1 MVLLICRAIAASQT
15 AFQSLDTQLC
25 TLPTVERMHRWDEL
39 RNNVAPDPLIGRNGD
54 SPTQTKG
61 KLMKKFPSI
70 AVILSSVV
78 LVPAPSLAQDQAEE
92 PWEGFYVGGTFGL
105 GAQSNDT
112 DEAVLFDT
120 NRDGSFGDTVRTA
133 GGGDAF
139 SPGFCNGAPF
149 GNNAALGCRNDRDD
163 FDYSVRAGYDVQ
175 QGSLVF
181 GALVEAAK
189 SDSVD
194 SVTAFSST
202 PASYSFS
209 RKLDYSVGARG
220 RVGFAAKGALF
231 YATGGVSYGRI
242 KNRFVTTNTAN
253 SFVDNGKT
261 NSWGYSVGG
270 GVEAKVFENFSLGL
284 EFLQTSFTKDRFVVN
299 VGPGTAPATNPFL
312 LVSGGT
318 DFRRSDPKFRQNSIR
333 LTGTVRF

>member
-1 MVLLICRAIAASQT
+1 M
-15 AFQSLDTQLC
+15 
-25 TLPTVERMHRWDEL
+25 
-39 RNNVAPDPLIGRNGD
+39 N
-54 SPTQTKG
+54 
-61 KLMKKFPSI
+61 KFPYF
-70 AVILSSVV
+70 AAMLSSVA
-78 LVPAPSLAQDQAEE
+78 LVPAAAIAQDQADES
-92 PWEGFYVGGTFGL
+92 WEGFYAGGTFGL

-112 DEAVLFDT
+112 SESVLFDT
-120 NRDGSFGDTVRTA
+120 NRDGIFGDTVRTV
-133 GGGDAF
+133 GGVDAF

-149 GNNAALGCRNDRDD
+149 GNNAGLGCRNDRDD

-175 QGSLVF
+175 QGNLVF

-220 RVGFAAKGALF
+220 RVGLAAKGALF

-242 KNRFVTTNTAN
+242 KNRFTTTNGVN
-253 SFVDNGKT
+253 SFADNGNT
-261 NSWGYSVGG
+261 SSWGYSVGG
-270 GVEAKVFENFSLGL
+270 GVEAKVLENFSLGL
-284 EFLQTSFTKDRFVVN
+284 EFLQTTFTKDRFVVN